1 MKTLIFDSWPI
12 VEWILDKEPVSSLVD
27 TMLIEAEAGRLVLRM
42 SAINV
47 GEVFYF
53 VRKQFSESLAEEW
66 RTSSATLPI
75 KIEVPTA
82 GEIWDAANLK
92 SKWPIS
98 YADAFAAALAMKY
111 HCPVV
116 TGDPEFRKVKDLQ
129 IEWVGPN

>member
-75 KIEVPTA
+75 KFEVPTA

-129 IEWVGPN
+129 IEWVGQN